1 MINSKMKAIILSAG
15 EGKRLRP
22 LTNEKPKSMVE
33 LFDKS
38 LLDWQIEKF
47 RDLQIFD
54 ISVVKGYKAESIS
67 IENKLS

>member
-33 LFDKS
+33 LFD
-38 LLDWQIEKF
+38 
-47 RDLQIFD
+47 
-54 ISVVKGYKAESIS
+54 
-67 IENKLS
+67 